1 MEETKKRGKGRP
13 RKEKTEPT
21 KKEIAK
27 EYNTEIEKANEQ
39 LEVIA
44 QKFVENPQ
52 PFFAEREEEIAKI
65 IEKYGNLESEDLEN
79 GVISKKDYSTRLV
92 KCLTKPLIPSFGV
105 TARHT
110 AHSLKMV
117 NDWYWDN
124 VVLKVNEK
132 TQFIPSIFHICK
144 LLNISKSTLY
154 KYASNGDEQMRE
166 VCEMI
171 KDEFVDYYQQK
182 GLTKEL
188 NDVMA
193 MFVLKTSYGQ
203 RENDQPQ
210 IAVVN
215 VNNSPDE
222 KISKYA
228 RQHGFQV
235 WHEEND

>member
-1 MEETKKRGKGRP
+1 M
-13 RKEKTEPT
+13 
-21 KKEIAK
+21 
-27 EYNTEIEKANEQ
+27 
-39 LEVIA
+39 
-44 QKFVENPQ
+44 
-52 PFFAEREEEIAKI
+52 
-65 IEKYGNLESEDLEN
+65 
-79 GVISKKDYSTRLV
+79 
-92 KCLTKPLIPSFGV
+92 
-105 TARHT
+105 
-110 AHSLKMV
+110 
-117 NDWYWDN
+117 
-124 VVLKVNEK
+124 
-132 TQFIPSIFHICK
+132 
-144 LLNISKSTLY
+144 LNISKSTLY

-235 WHEEND
+235 WKEEE